1 MCIIFPHLHFFS
13 HENTKDK
20 REANP
25 EAWDLQEED
34 VYGEP
39 RRAHAGVYP
48 QYKAPAKYVHSFVD
62 PTNSHAGHPYAYA
75 DPTIIV
81 GKAQFSPQAY
91 PYNYEPARYVQLFS
105 WTIAAS

>member
-1 MCIIFPHLHFFS
+1 MKTVILALFGLLALV
-13 HENTKDK
+13 N
-20 REANP
+20 A
-25 EAWDLQEED
+25 A
-34 VYGEP
+34 
-39 RRAHAGVYP
+39 P
-48 QYKAPAKYVHSFVD
+48 QNYFVD

-81 GKAQFSPQAY
+81 GKAQFNPQAY